1 MNSNTSEFDKNNI
14 KNYTSKDK
22 DYYRIYMKERYQN
35 NTCKKV
41 DCDVCGKSVIYAS
54 IARHKKSDKCK
65 NSSVEYQLS
74 INERFERLEKM
85 LSRFSSDFLDRDI
98 VNEQFIKDNLE

>member
-1 MNSNTSEFDKNNI
+1 MNSNTLEFDKNNI

-65 NSSVEYQLS
+65 KSSESYQLS
-74 INERFERLEKM
+74 VNERLARLEKM
-85 LSRFSSDFLDRDI
+85 LSRFSSEYLDMDI